1 MASDRGRKHTSAE
14 FPSGQVAKR
23 MAEHCTVSEGPE
35 EGKTYDTDINRSN
48 VSLKDLANPMTI
60 VYPVNTTDFG
70 SPLYRRILYTWGL
83 PNALQSGLRMY
94 RHWTEEDVENHLSHL
109 HAPLNKIIRKVG
121 AGFSGEKKFTE
132 DQIKTFEESIV
143 PKNHPWETSLRSGK
157 KM

>member
-1 MASDRGRKHTSAE
+1 MPKY
-14 FPSGQVAKR
+14 QVAL
-23 MAEHCTVSEGPE
+23 
-35 EGKTYDTDINRSN
+35 INIVKPYIQITEINIKHEN
-48 VSLKDLANPMTI
+48 V
-60 VYPVNTTDFG
+60 
-70 SPLYRRILYTWGL
+70 RGL

-143 PKNHPWETSLRSGK
+143 LKD
-157 KM
+157 